1 MFMVEKKEVKKNKGK
16 EPDIKNWDAITI
28 SILIFAM
35 ALIIFSFFAPA
46 LFVSKAVSPDLD
58 FSQTGPIGDTIGG
71 IMNPFIALVGILLT
85 FLAFYM
91 QIKANQ
97 IQKQLFLDGL
107 AAEKKKETDL
117 EKKDALYKLSLLT
130 TDLEIILTDI
140 GGKAGKIKKFF
151 EDEKS
156 KPYDANLLFRTPSKK
171 YTRILDLDRL
181 SIFKG
186 FKLFLSEDEKWIKA
200 FNNLY
205 NTLDY
210 LPMFFDEVYKIY
222 DNHSRVKLEK
232 KTLVT
237 NSLVEFNNMGS
248 KLLTDYKIEHN
259 ENDYLNF
266 PASNSV
272 NEAISTYHEIIAKNY
287 DANGNFKSETDFD
300 EFSNDMLKPFIE
312 DFLEQREEPSTFDR
326 RLEPI
331 AQVASDIRKQIHLIK
346 QESFWFA
353 GNVEQ
358 QYNSLML
365 DEKDSKSTR
374 TVIKEIHEF
383 VLRGLNALNN

>member
-1 MFMVEKKEVKKNKGK
+1 MVTSEKQEV
-16 EPDIKNWDAITI
+16 KNWDALTI
-28 SILIFAM
+28 WLLVIA
-35 ALIIFSFFAPA
+35 ALILVFSFAAPA
-46 LFVSKAVSPDLD
+46 LFVGKAISPKVD

-107 AAEKKKETDL
+107 KAGKKKEDDL
-117 EKKDALYKLSLLT
+117 EKKDAQYKLSLLT
-130 TDLEIILTDI
+130 MDLEIILTDI
-140 GGKAGKIKKFF
+140 GSKAEKIKTYF
-151 EDEKS
+151 ENERA
-156 KPYDANLLFRTPSKK
+156 KPYDANLLYRTPSKK

-186 FKLFLSEDEKWIKA
+186 FKLFLSEDEKWIKE

-210 LPMFFDEVYKIY
+210 LPMFFDEIYKIY
-222 DNHSRVKLEK
+222 DNHSSVKLEK
-232 KTLVT
+232 KTIVT
-237 NSLVEFNNMGS
+237 NSLIEFNNMGS
-248 KLLTDYKIEHN
+248 QLLTDYKIEHN

-266 PASNSV
+266 PASSSV
-272 NEAISTYHEIIAKNY
+272 NEAISTYYEIIAKNY
-287 DANGNFKSETDFD
+287 DEDGNFKSEADYD

-312 DFLEQREEPSTFDR
+312 EVLKQREDPSTYDR
-326 RLEPI
+326 RLETI

-346 QESFWFA
+346 QESLWFA
-353 GNVEQ
+353 NNVQQ
-358 QYNSLML
+358 QYNSLIV
-365 DEKDSKSTR
+365 DKENFKSTH
-374 TVIKEIHEF
+374 TVIKEINDF
-383 VLRGLNALNN
+383 VSNGLNKIKI

>member
-1 MFMVEKKEVKKNKGK
+1 MAKKKSNRKIRGKEV
-16 EPDIKNWDAITI
+16 DIKNWDIITI
-28 SILIFAM
+28 SILIFAV

-46 LFVSKAVSPDLD
+46 IFVSKAVSPILD

-107 AAEKKKETDL
+107 RAEKEKEAEL
-117 EKKDALYKLSLLT
+117 EKKDALYKLTLLT
-130 TDLEIILTDI
+130 SDLEIILTDI
-140 GGKAGKIKKFF
+140 GAKAEKIKTYF
-151 EDEKS
+151 ENERS
-156 KPYDANLLFRTPSKK
+156 KPFDANLLFRTPSKK

-181 SIFKG
+181 SIYKG
-186 FKLFLSEDEKWIKA
+186 FKLFLSDDEKWIKA

-232 KTLVT
+232 KTSVT
-237 NSLVEFNNMGS
+237 NSLVDFNNMGS
-248 KLLTDYKIEHN
+248 QLLTDYKTEHN
-259 ENDYLNF
+259 ENDYLSF
-266 PASNSV
+266 PASNGV
-272 NEAISTYHEIIAKNY
+272 NKAISAYYEIIAKNY
-287 DANGNFKSETDFD
+287 DENGNFKSETDFD

-312 DFLEQREEPSTFDR
+312 DFLEQREEPSAFDR

-353 GNVEQ
+353 SNVEQ
-358 QYNSLML
+358 QYNSLMV
-365 DEKDSKSTR
+365 DKTDSKSTH

-383 VLRGLNALNN
+383 VSGGLNAINN